1 MIQTFTVHLTP
12 DFYILCELF
21 SFTPEEVLQ
30 YYINHISL
38 SVFED
43 QSAEELFLTA
53 TYFFGKYSPSTSKG
67 KKLTRYNWAR

>member
-1 MIQTFTVHLTP
+1 MKQIFTVHLTP

-43 QSAEELFLTA
+43 ESAEELLLTA
-53 TYFFGKYSPSTSKG
+53 TYFFGKYSPSKG
-67 KKLTRYNWAR
+67 KGKTLKRYNWAR